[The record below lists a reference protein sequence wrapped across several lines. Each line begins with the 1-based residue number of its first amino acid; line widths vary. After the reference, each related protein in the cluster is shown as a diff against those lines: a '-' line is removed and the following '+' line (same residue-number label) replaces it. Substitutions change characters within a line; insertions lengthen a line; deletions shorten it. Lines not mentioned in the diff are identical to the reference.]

1 MSKPKILYV
10 DDDSINLLLFEAN
23 LEKKYTVLTA
33 NSVQSGLDILSN
45 NPDIKVLMSDLK
57 LPVMNGLE
65 FISKAKQVLPGICC
79 YILTGFDVSSEI
91 RDAIKNGTILK
102 YFQKPFNMYEI
113 EKELQ
118 SVTAN

>member
-65 FISKAKQVLPGICC
+65 FIKQGKAGITRHLLL
-79 YILTGFDVSSEI
+79 YINRLRCF
-91 RDAIKNGTILK
+91 
-102 YFQKPFNMYEI
+102 F
-113 EKELQ
+113 
-118 SVTAN
+118 